1 MPDCGQ
7 GRRRRAVRLVRSG
20 CARQARNYSIFICF
34 ELNGR
39 ANDERQAVIIRIN
52 GCFEQ
57 RLFTPGADSHT
68 KRSPSST
75 PIKGLVIANQ
85 NGKSS
90 LSRARILM
98 LMRFLLLVRYAGG
111 FHNVRKSAPDPLPS
125 SCRRRIRSEI

>member
-1 MPDCGQ
+1 
-7 GRRRRAVRLVRSG
+7 VRDGSQLF
-20 CARQARNYSIFICF
+20 YFICF

-57 RLFTPGADSHT
+57 RLFTPRADSHT

-90 LSRARILM
+90 
-98 LMRFLLLVRYAGG
+98 
-111 FHNVRKSAPDPLPS
+111 
-125 SCRRRIRSEI
+125 